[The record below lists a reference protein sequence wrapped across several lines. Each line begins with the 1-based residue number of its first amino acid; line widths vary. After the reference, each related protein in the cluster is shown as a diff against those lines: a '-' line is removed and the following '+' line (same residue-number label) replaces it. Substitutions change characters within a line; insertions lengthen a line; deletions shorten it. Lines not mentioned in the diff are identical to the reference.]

1 MIDQSVRSAHFLSLS
16 GSVNDARQTRPHFNA
31 FLHFYSPVVVT
42 LHSKLQLPSAHQQ
55 QHQDPVY
62 SPFMQGRCD
71 ELFELRCIA
80 SPAATP
86 QIFPP
91 FALGVKWCCEPE

>member
-1 MIDQSVRSAHFLSLS
+1 MIDQSVQSAHFLSLS

-42 LHSKLQLPSAHQQ
+42 LHSKLAASRAHQQ
-55 QHQDPVY
+55 QHQDSVH

-71 ELFELRCIA
+71 ELKTKEEETSKA
-80 SPAATP
+80 SLEEA
-86 QIFPP
+86 
-91 FALGVKWCCEPE
+91 GVEKTETWW